1 MPAVLPLLFFTG
13 ENVAALNTIFVGQS
27 AEQSG
32 GIAEEFYR
40 NFIEGGRYMWL
51 LDGLLLTL
59 FMSAMAALIGMII
72 GLILSVIRVS
82 YRAGVRIPILNAL
95 AGAYIAVIRG
105 TPVMVQLLIIYFS
118 IFGNLT
124 DIPPVLVAGLAFGI
138 NSGGYMAEI
147 FRAGIESIGVGQT
160 EAGRSLGLSYGQTM
174 RRIILPQAIRNV
186 LPTMFNEFITLLKET
201 SVAGFIAVDDLTRA
215 GNNIRSKT
223 WSNQPLYA
231 VALIYLVL
239 VLGLTRLLSVLEK
252 RMRRSDRRATG
263 TD

>member
-1 MPAVLPLLFFTG
+1 
-13 ENVAALNTIFVGQS
+13 
-27 AEQSG
+27 
-32 GIAEEFYR
+32 
-40 NFIEGGRYMWL
+40 MWL

-231 VALIYLVL
+231 VALIYLIL

-252 RMRRSDRRATG
+252 RMRRSDRRPMG